1 MSKIERFSQYIES
14 ELNAIQF
21 PAIPCNLYDPLS
33 YFLGLGGKRLRP
45 VLTLL
50 AAELGG
56 SRKEDAIRCALA
68 IEIFHNF
75 SLIHDDIMDEAP
87 LRRGKKTV
95 HEKWNT
101 NIAILSGDVLLVNA
115 YQMLAQQ
122 EATHIPELLK
132 LFNRTAVE
140 VCEGQQ
146 MDMDF
151 ESNEIVAV
159 EDYIEMIRLKTSV
172 LLGCALE
179 FGFIISNQSIED
191 RKKIYEFGVNLGI
204 AFQIQDD
211 ILDLYGDPEKVG
223 KQVGGD
229 VKSNKKTIL
238 YLIAEKNA
246 TGALKDQ
253 LNKLKAEANSH
264 IKIPAIQQIYEKLA
278 VREET
283 NKYLTTYYKRAID
296 LFESIETTNDR
307 TSIMEMINFLFH
319 REH

>member
-1 MSKIERFSQYIES
+1 M
-14 ELNAIQF
+14 
-21 PAIPCNLYDPLS
+21 
-33 YFLGLGGKRLRP
+33 
-45 VLTLL
+45 LTLL

-204 AFQIQDD
+204 DFQIQDD
-211 ILDLYGDPEKVG
+211 ILDLYGEPEKVG

-246 TGALKDQ
+246 TGALRDQ
-253 LNKLKAEANSH
+253 LNKLKAEANSDV
-264 IKIPAIQQIYEKLA
+264 KIPAIQQIYEKLA

-307 TSIMEMINFLFH
+307 SSIMEMINFLFH